1 MTNSLPTVKLRALEP
16 EDLEFFYS
24 IENDPELWDVSDY
37 TTPYSRYVLHDFI
50 ANSTC
55 DIYKD
60 GQVRWAIENEEGEV
74 VGMIDLTNFDPH
86 HSRAETGIVIAKKYR
101 RNKYALSA
109 LLQLISYAGSV
120 LHPSPTLCTHKY

>member
-86 HSRAETGIVIAKKYR
+86 HSRAETGIVIAKIQKEQVCPVSLATA
-101 RNKYALSA
+101 N
-109 LLQLISYAGSV
+109 QLCWQCAT
-120 LHPSPTLCTHKY
+120 PSPTLCTHKY

>member
-1 MTNSLPTVKLRALEP
+1 MIPS
-16 EDLEFFYS
+16 YG
-24 IENDPELWDVSDY
+24 

-86 HSRAETGIVIAKKYR
+86 HSRAETGIVIAKNTEETSMPCQPCY
-101 RNKYALSA
+101 S
-109 LLQLISYAGSV
+109 
-120 LHPSPTLCTHKY
+120 